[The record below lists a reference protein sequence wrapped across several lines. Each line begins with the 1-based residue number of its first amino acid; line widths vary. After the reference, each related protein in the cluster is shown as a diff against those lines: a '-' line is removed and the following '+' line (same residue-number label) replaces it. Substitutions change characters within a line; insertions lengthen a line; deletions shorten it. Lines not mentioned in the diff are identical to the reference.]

1 MGGEQHVKNKITLG
15 AVEFTDDR
23 IASAQAALD
32 ADLSERTMT
41 VDTAVALLSTEDR
54 RRPMAFFT
62 SEPFPFYTA
71 DNRRFYTAPTGEAP
85 PDLDA
90 LDQTQAVSIY
100 RGGSLFISFFPRK
113 LRRASAARAELSMTS
128 ALGLLEQMEH
138 RGGIYTGTT
147 TAGNLLREICGS
159 VPVFVSSVFENVP
172 VYGWLPYVS
181 PSGVAGARKGSAKDN
196 FLKVC
201 FKLNASVR
209 AAPDG
214 TLRVENL
221 PTAVASVFDRSRIY
235 RENFQ
240 VEDLP
245 PVSTVTVIEHQYLT
259 GSASKELFSGATT
272 AGQIII
278 FSEPCSNL
286 VATGFSITESG
297 ANYAVVSAGSGTL
310 TGVPY
315 VHTTREITRTVTE
328 NAPAENAVR
337 IEDATLVDITSSADV
352 ANRLAAYY
360 ACRKYINCDATIEF
374 EDAGNVVSIW
384 DNVAKQMRQACLEAI
399 SPLNFSNT
407 LKGHVKALVGFTP
420 WQTVPFDDERV
431 VLTEDGTYTFPEDIE
446 PGTKVQ
452 VVLIGGG
459 QAGANGGNGVAGTA
473 DPKEVHFTKVP
484 FSFSSTSGKGGDG
497 GAAGVHGSGGSIYR
511 AELTVDP
518 GDSFAFTI
526 GAGGASNGALGG
538 NTTFGALSSAN
549 GTPGGYF
556 DTVAQIQYG
565 RDGTD
570 GVAGAKGGDGGTGSA
585 TTAEGNNGKPGGD
598 VGGNTGGAGGK
609 GAYSKWLHTGNDGSY
624 EGLGGGGGGGAAKG
638 ANGSKGVDQPGSYG
652 DTQYGGAGGNAE
664 LPATAE
670 NYGDGGFGGNGGGGG
685 GGAPGYHGYA
695 GSDTPVPNTFLFR
708 AVGGAGGRGSAGSA
722 GRQGCVILIFRKPAQ
737 E

>member
-1 MGGEQHVKNKITLG
+1 MKNTVRFLSQT
-15 AVEFTDDR
+15 FDHSR
-23 IASAQAALD
+23 IASAQATFD
-32 ADLSERTMT
+32 TDLSGRTLD
-41 VDTAVALLSTEDR
+41 VDTARVSLSTEDR
-54 RRPMAFFT
+54 RRPRLFFT
-62 SEPFPFYTA
+62 AEPLPFFTRDGYRFNTA
-71 DNRRFYTAPTGEAP
+71 IDGEVA
-85 PDLDA
+85 A
-90 LDQTQAVSIY
+90 IGAWSQANPLQLL
-100 RGGSLFISFFPRK
+100 RGGSLFKTFFPSM
-113 LRRASAARAELSMTS
+113 LRRVSPFRTEITLMS
-128 ALGLLEQMEH
+128 ALGLLAQRSH
-138 RGGIYTGTT
+138 RGGVYTGTV
-147 TAGNLLREICGS
+147 TAGALIRDICGGVAVYVS
-159 VPVFVSSVFENVP
+159 PVFEDVRL
-172 VYGWLPYVS
+172 YGFLPYVT
-181 PSGVAGARKGSAKDN
+181 PTGVPGSQQGSAKDN
-196 FLKVC
+196 LLQVLFA
-201 FKLNASVR
+201 LNASVR
-209 AAPDG
+209 AGADG

-221 PTAVASVFDRSRIY
+221 STATASVLDRSRIY
-235 RENFQ
+235 RDGAA
-240 VEDLP
+240 VEELP
-245 PVSTVTVIEHQYLT
+245 PVTSVTVLEHNYGVGT
-259 GSASKELFSGATT
+259 ESKELFTGVTT
-272 AGQIII
+272 AGQVII
-278 FSEPCSNL
+278 FSEPCSGL
-286 VATGFSITESG
+286 TATGFTVTESG
-297 ANYAVVSAGSGTL
+297 ANYAIVSAGSGTL

-315 VHTTREITRTVTE
+315 VHTTREITRTV
-328 NAPAENAVR
+328 AQADAENVMR
-337 IEDATLVDITSSADV
+337 VEKATLVGITNSADV
-352 ANRLAAYY
+352 ANRLAAFY
-360 ACRKYINCDATIEF
+360 ACRRYVVCDAVMNF
-374 EDAGNVVSIW
+374 EDAGSVVSIY
-384 DNVAKQMRQACLEAI
+384 DPIDRQQVDACIESIA
-399 SPLNFSNT
+399 PLTFSNT

-459 QAGANGGNGVAGTA
+459 QAGTNGGNGVAGTA
-473 DPKEVHFTKVP
+473 DPKEVHYTKVP
-484 FSFSSTSGKGGDG
+484 FSYSSTSGKGGDG

-518 GDSFAFTI
+518 GDSFALTI

-609 GAYSKWLHTGNDGSY
+609 GTYSKSLYTGNDGSY
-624 EGLGGGGGGGAAKG
+624 EGSGGGGGGGAAKG
-638 ANGSKGVDQPGSYG
+638 ANGSKGVNQPGSYG

-685 GGAPGYHGYA
+685 GGAPGCHGYA